1 MTERKGRVIGV
12 ISEELTHPCVVKM
25 LNEVTH
31 QLNTRGALTLLL
43 NVDSPENRQSV
54 MHFMTQQPIDGVL
67 VVSTVYRDAL
77 NAAAEA
83 LSSTLMHLCSSSDH
97 NNPRVVTADDYTA
110 GEEIAQLMLSQ
121 GHQRFGYMQGYER
134 LSSPLRRMKGFAA
147 GLEAADK
154 TAKVLVAG
162 SHDRELAYQA
172 MMAYLKRTR
181 ASERIEALF
190 CENDLLAFGTMQAI
204 RDFGQGT
211 HIAVVGFGD
220 IDEARTS
227 TWHLT
232 SWSQHNDL
240 LVTEALNRLLDNR
253 YDENGLW
260 RRGELQI
267 RHSHLGKEVP
277 GEMAQCGCAS
287 RH

>member
-190 CENDLLAFGTMQAI
+190 AKMIC
-204 RDFGQGT
+204 
-211 HIAVVGFGD
+211 
-220 IDEARTS
+220 
-227 TWHLT
+227 WHLARCR
-232 SWSQHNDL
+232 QFVILVRGRIL
-240 LVTEALNRLLDNR
+240 L
-253 YDENGLW
+253 
-260 RRGELQI
+260 
-267 RHSHLGKEVP
+267 
-277 GEMAQCGCAS
+277 
-287 RH
+287 

>member
-1 MTERKGRVIGV
+1 
-12 ISEELTHPCVVKM
+12 
-25 LNEVTH
+25 
-31 QLNTRGALTLLL
+31 
-43 NVDSPENRQSV
+43 
-54 MHFMTQQPIDGVL
+54 
-67 VVSTVYRDAL
+67 
-77 NAAAEA
+77 
-83 LSSTLMHLCSSSDH
+83 
-97 NNPRVVTADDYTA
+97 
-110 GEEIAQLMLSQ
+110 
-121 GHQRFGYMQGYER
+121 
-134 LSSPLRRMKGFAA
+134 
-147 GLEAADK
+147 
-154 TAKVLVAG
+154 
-162 SHDRELAYQA
+162 
-172 MMAYLKRTR
+172 
-181 ASERIEALF
+181 
-190 CENDLLAFGTMQAI
+190 MQAI